1 MRTLATTMLT
11 ASVCASAAMP
21 DMTQQFSCAD
31 SELRPSP
38 IRLPMRLYMRAG
50 KVRHDEALNCNCMP
64 ADIAGGDIAAALKST
79 MSRWRADG
87 LNIETGRVDYERLAR
102 SRVIK
107 HYRPLAAALRDF
119 DPGDLASIAE
129 RAAFW
134 INIYNALLIH
144 GVLAYRETKSL
155 LKIRGAFERIA
166 YVIGGHRYSLDD
178 IEHGILRGNRAHF
191 LIPGVR
197 FSRRDPRRQHALKQ
211 VDPRIHFALVCGASS
226 CPPIGIYQAER
237 LDDQLD
243 LAAGNFIQ
251 NGGVE
256 LYRDEGAIALSR
268 IFQWYSPD
276 FGGRWM
282 GLGKQTPVLRYLAR
296 FLADDEERDYVQSH
310 ADRLRVGYQHYDW
323 ALNV

>member
-1 MRTLATTMLT
+1 MA
-11 ASVCASAAMP
+11 
-21 DMTQQFSCAD
+21 QQFFCAD
-31 SELRPSP
+31 SEFRPSP
-38 IRLPMRLYMRAG
+38 IRLPMRLYMRVG
-50 KVRHDEALNCNCMP
+50 KVRADEALNCDCGP
-64 ADIAGGDIAAALKST
+64 ADNAGGDIASALKSALN
-79 MSRWRADG
+79 RWRADG
-87 LNIETGRVDYERLAR
+87 LNVETGRVDYERLAR
-102 SRVIK
+102 SRVIEE
-107 HYRPLAAALRDF
+107 YRPLAAALRNF
-119 DPGDLASIAE
+119 DPGALATDAA
-129 RAAFW
+129 RMAFW

-166 YVIGGHRYSLDD
+166 YVIGGRRYSLDD
-178 IEHGILRGNRAHF
+178 IEHGILRANRAHF

-197 FSRRDPRRQHALKQ
+197 FSRRDPRRQHALAQ

-237 LDDQLD
+237 LDQQLD

-256 LYRDEGAIALSR
+256 LNRDEGRVALSR

-282 GLGKQTPVLRYLAR
+282 GLGKRTPVLRYIARYLA
-296 FLADDEERDYVQSH
+296 EPERDYILTH
-310 ADRLRVGYQHYDW
+310 AETLRVRYQHYDW